1 VDERSRQWRA
11 RALMMAAAVGFGV
24 LAITLFTMQVVL
36 HQDYA
41 QLARE
46 NRQYSRRVLAP
57 RGLIS
62 DRSGVTLAHNVYQA
76 RITYPRNRVRED
88 DPVLARLVGLLELD
102 RDALLEWVDRA
113 PPGDRITLVRRA
125 TPRQIAV
132 VEEHRVELPQVQLR
146 VEPRRHYRKHPLANH
161 PLAPH
166 LVGYVG
172 EVRRDETGRNS
183 PYSAGDMIGRTG
195 IEAFAEPLLRGEH
208 GRKVVEV
215 NASGHVVGELPGV
228 HVPVVPGGHVYLT
241 IHHALQ
247 SRLEELLQDRVGA
260 GAVVEIATGDVLA
273 AASAPSIDLNEFT
286 GGISHERAAQLRS
299 DPRKPEFNRVFR
311 GVYPPGSPFKLIT
324 AAAALER
331 GLVDPEE
338 TFDPCYGRYRFGN
351 RYFGC
356 WKETGHGEL
365 DLEGAIV
372 QSCDTYFYQLVQRL
386 TVDQLA
392 ETARRFGL
400 GNDTGLESF
409 HEQTGL
415 VPDAG
420 FFDARHGPRGW
431 TDGVKLNLAIGQGE
445 LLVTPLQMARTF
457 AAIGGDGYLYRPH
470 VLLVTENAYGVRDAR
485 HVYRSTQPVCSPRVR
500 RFLQESM
507 RSVVHD
513 DLGTGG
519 LAQVDGFEVAG
530 KTGTSENPF
539 GDHHAWFVA
548 YAPARNPEVAVAV
561 IVENSGHGGEVAA
574 PIVGEVLHEYFELQ
588 GAVASDG
595 EAR

>member
-1 VDERSRQWRA
+1 MDERSRQWRA
-11 RALMMAAAVGFGV
+11 RALMMAAAIGFGV
-24 LAITLFTMQVVL
+24 LAVTLVTMQVVR

-41 QLARE
+41 ELARE

-57 RGLIS
+57 RGLVS
-62 DRSGVTLAHNVYQA
+62 DRTGFTLAHNEYQA
-76 RITYPRNRVRED
+76 RITYPRERVRAD
-88 DPVLARLVGLLELD
+88 DPVLNRLIELLDLD
-102 RDALLEWVDRA
+102 RDALFEWVDRA
-113 PPGDRITLVRRA
+113 PPGDRVTLVRRA
-125 TPRQIAV
+125 KPPQIAI

-146 VEPRRHYRKHPLANH
+146 VEPRRQYPGESLAS
-161 PLAPH
+161 H

-183 PYSAGDMIGRTG
+183 PYFAGDMIGRTG
-195 IEAFAEPLLRGEH
+195 IEAFAERLLRGEH

-215 NASGHVVGELPGV
+215 NAAGHVIGELPGV

-247 SRLEELLQDRVGA
+247 KRLEELLDGYVGA
-260 GAVVEIATGDVLA
+260 GVVIEVATGDVLA
-273 AASAPSIDLNEFT
+273 AASAPAVDPNEFT
-286 GGISHERAAQLRS
+286 GGISHERAEQLRS
-299 DPRKPEFNRVFR
+299 DPNKPEFNRAFR

-338 TFDPCYGRYRFGN
+338 TFEPCYGGYRFGN
-351 RYFGC
+351 RFFGC
-356 WKETGHGEL
+356 WKETGHGVL

-392 ETARRFGL
+392 EAARRFGL
-400 GNDTGLESF
+400 GYETGLESF

-415 VPDAG
+415 VPDAD

-485 HVYRSTQPVCSPRVR
+485 HVYRSTEPVCSPRVR

-548 YAPARNPEVAVAV
+548 YAPARDPEVAVAV

-574 PIVGEVLHEYFELQ
+574 PIVGKVLHEYFELQ